1 MVLTEAEIE
10 AELNRLM
17 EAPEVDEE
25 QVKDLEKRMIEFTK
39 TNRGID
45 PKYMKTIEYLK
56 MDKQLKSMIKVTGT
70 SIVKQKSSSSS

>member
-1 MVLTEAEIE
+1 
-10 AELNRLM
+10 
-17 EAPEVDEE
+17 
-25 QVKDLEKRMIEFTK
+25 MIEFTK

-56 MDKQLKSMIKVTGT
+56 MDKRLKSMIKVTGT